1 MIRLLFSAIFSFI
14 LGVSATAQSY
24 DGLCFPGN
32 ECTGPVPIS
41 GNTFFT
47 CEENC
52 EMEGPTSV
60 RGMDAVLFDVTC
72 RGDSG
77 AFSYRMMLARIM
89 TADGL
94 GTYAVTNDAITPLV
108 RCEQ

>member
-1 MIRLLFSAIFSFI
+1 MIRFLLSAFFSCTLSASAI
-14 LGVSATAQSY
+14 AQGY
-24 DGLCFPGN
+24 EGLCFPGN

-52 EMEGPTSV
+52 VMEEPTSI

-77 AFSYRMMLARIM
+77 TFSYRMMLARIM
-89 TADGL
+89 TADRL
-94 GTYAVTNDAITPLV
+94 GTFAITNDAITPLV
-108 RCEQ
+108 RCAQ

>member
-1 MIRLLFSAIFSFI
+1 MIRTLLSAPLV
-14 LGVSATAQSY
+14 LGTAALALAQDY

-32 ECTGPVPIS
+32 ECTGPVPTT

-47 CEENC
+47 CEEDC
-52 EMEGPTSV
+52 VMERPTAV

-77 AFSYRMMLARIM
+77 AFSYRMMMARI
-89 TADGL
+89 AVDGRL
-94 GTYAVTNDAITPLV
+94 RTYAITNDEVTPLAN
-108 RCEQ
+108 CQQ

>member
-1 MIRLLFSAIFSFI
+1 MIRVPLSALFLCALS
-14 LGVSATAQSY
+14 LSATAQGY
-24 DGLCFPGN
+24 EGLCFPGN

-52 EMEGPTSV
+52 EMQQPTSV

-77 AFSYRMMLARIM
+77 TFSYRMMLARIM

-94 GTYAVTNDAITPLV
+94 GTFAITNDAITPLM